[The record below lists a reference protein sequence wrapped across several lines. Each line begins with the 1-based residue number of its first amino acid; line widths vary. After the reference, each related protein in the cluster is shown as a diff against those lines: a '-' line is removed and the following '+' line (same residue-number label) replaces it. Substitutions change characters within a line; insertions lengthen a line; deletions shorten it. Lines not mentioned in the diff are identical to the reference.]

1 MRFHEA
7 ANYLFGLRRFDPR
20 PGTDATAALLAHL
33 GDPQEGPAVVQ
44 VAGTNGKGSTARMV
58 ESVLSEAGLDVGLYT
73 SPHLDDLRERIRV
86 NGRTLTKAALTSFV
100 ERARPYITDRAAE
113 GDPPTFFETVTALA
127 LWEFGRQNVDVAVLE
142 VGIGGRHDATS
153 VVDPIASAVTTVT
166 LEHTDVLG
174 DDIETI
180 ARDKAG
186 VAPADRALVTAAEG
200 TARETIRETVD
211 DVTLVSAE
219 QAADVRVTYG
229 GRDGLEG
236 VVAVET
242 DRRRVETRLPL
253 LGEHQARNAG
263 VAVALVEQV
272 GDALGETVETAS
284 LERGLRNAHWPGR
297 FEVFGRD
304 PLVVLDCA
312 HNPRGC
318 ACVAETLAEFSVD
331 ELHLVV
337 GALTDKDH
345 RGIAA
350 ALEEASQV
358 IACQP
363 AHDRAEEAAVL
374 ARVFERETDAAVS
387 TRRDVAGA
395 LAETLDR
402 ADAEDC
408 VLVTG
413 SLYTVAEA
421 RTRWTRTTVPKRVD
435 SLATARTMLESGH
448 VSETDK
454 TDLAAEAVHEVYTTR
469 VQPRQARV
477 LAAELRAVG
486 GECAVASLDEYE
498 EERIPVVLMGTLAQ
512 FRGLCS
518 RLDDRPHGLDV
529 LAGELRASLGIT
541 DDGQTA
547 SGDPRTTSGGN
558 PRTAGDSDYPW
569 NEGTAVMGILNVTP
583 DSFHDGG
590 EFEAEAD
597 AVSRAEELVAAG
609 ADIVDVGGE
618 STRPGAEPVPVA
630 EEKARILP
638 VIERIDELDALVS
651 VDTRKAEVARAALD
665 AGADILNDVSGLAD
679 PEMRLVAAD
688 YDVPVVVMHSIDAPV
703 DPDNEVEYDDV
714 VGDVVDA
721 LTERVLLAQR
731 AGLDR
736 SQIIVDPGLG
746 FGKTSAESFE
756 LLDRLGE
763 IRALGCPVLVGHSHK
778 SMFDLVGKDGDERYE
793 ATVAGTA
800 LAAERGADI
809 VRVHDVAANA
819 AAVDVVETAR
829 TAGESD
835 ESATHE

>member
-7 ANYLFGLRRFDPR
+7 ANYLSGLRRFEPR
-20 PGTDATAALLAHL
+20 PGTDATADLLDHL
-33 GDPQEGPAVVQ
+33 GTPQEGPVFVQ

-58 ESVLSEAGLDVGLYT
+58 ESVLSEAGLEVGLYT

-86 NGRTLTKAALTSFV
+86 NSRKLTEATLTSFV
-100 ERARPYITDRAAE
+100 ERVRPYITDHAAE

-153 VVDPIASAVTTVT
+153 VVDPAASAVTTVT

-174 DDIETI
+174 GDIETI
-180 ARDKAG
+180 ARDKAA
-186 VAPADRALVTAAEG
+186 VAPANRPLVTATDG
-200 TARETIRETVD
+200 TARETVREAAG
-211 DVTLVSAE
+211 DVTVVASG
-219 QAADVRVTYG
+219 QTADVCVSYR
-229 GRDGLEG
+229 GRSGVEG
-236 VVAVET
+236 VLGVET
-242 DRRRVETRLPL
+242 DRRQVETRLPL

-272 GDALGETVETAS
+272 GDALGRNIETAS

-297 FEVFGRD
+297 FEIFGRD

-345 RGIAA
+345 EGIAT
-350 ALEEASQV
+350 ALGEASRV
-358 IACQP
+358 VACQP
-363 AHDRAEEAAVL
+363 AHDRAEEAEVL
-374 ARVFERETDAAVS
+374 ARAFERETEAAVS
-387 TRRDVAGA
+387 TRPDVTRA
-395 LAETLDR
+395 LAETLNR
-402 ADAEDC
+402 AGENDC

-421 RTRWTRTTVPKRVD
+421 RTRWTRTTVPRRVD
-435 SLATARTMLESGH
+435 SPETARAALAGAH
-448 VSETDK
+448 VDGAET
-454 TDLAAEAVHEVYTTR
+454 TASAPGAVHRVYTTR
-469 VQPRQARV
+469 VRPRQAR
-477 LAAELRAVG
+477 AIKADLRAVG
-486 GECAVASLDEYE
+486 GECAVAALDAHE
-498 EERIPVVLMGTLAQ
+498 EERIPVVLMATRRQ
-512 FRGLCS
+512 FRRLCA
-518 RLDDRPHGLDV
+518 RLDGRPDGLGV
-529 LAGELRASLGIT
+529 LADELRASLGLA
-541 DDGQTA
+541 DDGQTGGSSLSRPA
-547 SGDPRTTSGGN
+547 NGRSRTSEE
-558 PRTAGDSDYPW
+558 SYPW
-569 NEGTAVMGILNVTP
+569 GEGTAVMGILNVTP

-597 AVSRAEELVAAG
+597 AVAGAEELVAAG

-618 STRPGAEPVPVA
+618 STRPGADPVPVA
-630 EEKARILP
+630 EEKARVLP
-638 VIERIDELDALVS
+638 VIERINDLDALVS

-679 PEMRLVAAD
+679 PEMRLVAAE

-703 DPDNEVEYDDV
+703 DPDNRVEYDDV
-714 VGDVVDA
+714 VGDVIDA
-721 LTERVLLAQR
+721 LTERVLLAER

-746 FGKTSAESFE
+746 FGKTNTESFV
-756 LLDRLGE
+756 LLDRLDE

-778 SMFDLVGKDGDERYE
+778 SMFDRAGRGSDDRYE
-793 ATVAGTA
+793 ATVAGTT

-819 AAVDVVETAR
+819 AAVDVVEAAR
-829 TAGESD
+829 TASESD
-835 ESATHE
+835 G